1 MTWIYV
7 ILYILFA
14 LITFVLAYIICVK
27 KYIKEKSNFK
37 FKYWIEDYYI
47 ILIFSSLGWF
57 MMLPIGI
64 IIFLL
69 STIINKIN
77 KHYNIE

>member
-1 MTWIYV
+1 MIWIYV

-27 KYIKEKSNFK
+27 KYIKEKSDLK
-37 FKYWIEDYYI
+37 FKYWIEDYYL
-47 ILIFSSLGWF
+47 ILVFSCLGWF
-57 MMLPIGI
+57 MLLPIGI

-69 STIINKIN
+69 NTIINKIN
-77 KHYNIE
+77 KHYNIK